1 MKIEDGRKVYQDTE
15 IPKELSAMV
24 EGLIQEDRKK
34 RRGRKV
40 IYMMKRCA
48 AAAAAFVIVFTAG
61 LNTSQAFA
69 EGAANIPVI
78 GAIARVLTI
87 RSYHQDEGDYNVN
100 VEVPAIEGSIAG
112 GTENNNAEAQNSQA
126 ASDFTEKVN
135 AEIEKIVDD
144 YTNEAKAEFEEYK
157 EAFFATGGTEEEWG
171 GRQMDIIVDY
181 DVKYQKSPVLSLE
194 LTTAKGWVAASE
206 ERHYYNLNVLEGKE
220 LKLADLLG
228 EDYINIC
235 NTEIDRQIK
244 EQIANDDS
252 LSYFGY
258 GDNELTDAGFKT
270 IDENTDF
277 YINGN
282 GQVVIVFPKYSIA
295 PGYMGFREFTVGE
308 AKL

>member
-1 MKIEDGRKVYQDTE
+1 MRIEDGKNIYGDIE

-24 EGLIQEDRKK
+24 DGLIKKDRRKK
-34 RRGRKV
+34 AERKV
-40 IYMMKRCA
+40 IFMIKRCA
-48 AAAAAFVIVFTAG
+48 AAAAAALVVFTAG

-69 EGAANIPVI
+69 EGAAELPVI
-78 GAIARVLTI
+78 GAIARVLTV
-87 RSYHQDEGDYNVN
+87 RSYHQDEGDYKIDM
-100 VEVPAIEGSIAG
+100 EVPAIEDSNSADASG
-112 GTENNNAEAQNSQA
+112 GE
-126 ASDFTEKVN
+126 FTSLVN

-157 EAFFATGGTEEEWG
+157 EAFFATGGTEEEWA

-181 DVKYQKSPVLSLE
+181 DVKYQKSPILSLE

-220 LKLADLLG
+220 LKLEDLLG
-228 EDYINIC
+228 DDYINIC
-235 NTEIDRQIK
+235 NAEIDRQIK
-244 EQIANDDS
+244 DQLANDES

-258 GDNELTDAGFKT
+258 GDNELTDASFRT

-277 YINGN
+277 YINSD
-282 GQVVIVFPKYSIA
+282 GQVVIVFPEYSIA
-295 PGYMGFREFTVGE
+295 PGYMGWREFAVGE

>member
-1 MKIEDGRKVYQDTE
+1 MRIEDGKNIYGDIE

-24 EGLIQEDRKK
+24 DGLIKKDRRKK
-34 RRGRKV
+34 AERKV
-40 IYMMKRCA
+40 IFMIKRCA
-48 AAAAAFVIVFTAG
+48 AAAAAALVVFTAG

-69 EGAANIPVI
+69 EGAAELPVI
-78 GAIARVLTI
+78 GAIARVLTV
-87 RSYHQDEGDYNVN
+87 RSYHQDEGDYKIDM
-100 VEVPAIEGSIAG
+100 EVPAIEDSNSADASG
-112 GTENNNAEAQNSQA
+112 GE
-126 ASDFTEKVN
+126 FTSLVN

-157 EAFFATGGTEEEWG
+157 EAFFATGGTEEEWA

-181 DVKYQKSPVLSLE
+181 DVKYQKSPILSLE

-220 LKLADLLG
+220 LKLEDLLG
-228 EDYINIC
+228 DDYINIC
-235 NTEIDRQIK
+235 NAEIDRQIK
-244 EQIANDDS
+244 EQLANDES

-258 GDNELTDAGFKT
+258 GDNELTDAGFRT

-277 YINGN
+277 YINSD
-282 GQVVIVFPKYSIA
+282 GQVVIVFPEYSIA
-295 PGYMGFREFTVGE
+295 PGDMGWREFAVGE

>member
-1 MKIEDGRKVYQDTE
+1 MRIEDGKNIYGDIE

-24 EGLIQEDRKK
+24 DGLIKKDRRKK
-34 RRGRKV
+34 AERKV
-40 IYMMKRCA
+40 IFMIKRCA
-48 AAAAAFVIVFTAG
+48 AAAAAALVVFTAG

-69 EGAANIPVI
+69 EGAAELPVI
-78 GAIARVLTI
+78 GAIARVLTV
-87 RSYHQDEGDYNVN
+87 RSYHQDEGDYKIDM
-100 VEVPAIEGSIAG
+100 EVPAIEDSNSADASG
-112 GTENNNAEAQNSQA
+112 GE
-126 ASDFTEKVN
+126 FTSLVN

-157 EAFFATGGTEEEWG
+157 EAFFATGGTEEEWA

-181 DVKYQKSPVLSLE
+181 DVKYQKSPILSLE

-220 LKLADLLG
+220 LKLEDLLG
-228 EDYINIC
+228 DDYINIC
-235 NTEIDRQIK
+235 NAEIDRQIK
-244 EQIANDDS
+244 EQLANDES

-258 GDNELTDAGFKT
+258 GDNELTDAGFRT

-277 YINGN
+277 YINSD
-282 GQVVIVFPKYSIA
+282 GQVVIVFPEYSIA
-295 PGYMGFREFTVGE
+295 PGYMGWREFVVGK

>member
-1 MKIEDGRKVYQDTE
+1 MRIEDGKNIYGDIE

-24 EGLIQEDRKK
+24 DGLIKKDRRKK
-34 RRGRKV
+34 AERKV
-40 IYMMKRCA
+40 IFMIKRCA
-48 AAAAAFVIVFTAG
+48 AAAAAALVVFTAG

-69 EGAANIPVI
+69 EGAAELPVI
-78 GAIARVLTI
+78 GAIARVLTV
-87 RSYHQDEGDYNVN
+87 RSYHQDEGDYKIDM
-100 VEVPAIEGSIAG
+100 EVPAIEDSNSADASG
-112 GTENNNAEAQNSQA
+112 GE
-126 ASDFTEKVN
+126 FTSLVN

-157 EAFFATGGTEEEWG
+157 EAFFATGGTEEEWA

-181 DVKYQKSPVLSLE
+181 DVKYQKSPILSLE

-220 LKLADLLG
+220 LKLEDLLG
-228 EDYINIC
+228 DDYINIC
-235 NTEIDRQIK
+235 NAEIDRQIK
-244 EQIANDDS
+244 DQLANDES

-258 GDNELTDAGFKT
+258 GDNELTDAGFRT

-277 YINGN
+277 YINSD
-282 GQVVIVFPKYSIA
+282 GQVVIVFPEYSIA
-295 PGYMGFREFTVGE
+295 PGYMGWREFVVGK

>member
-1 MKIEDGRKVYQDTE
+1 MRIEDGKNIYGDIE

-24 EGLIQEDRKK
+24 DGLIKKDRRKK
-34 RRGRKV
+34 AERKV
-40 IYMMKRCA
+40 IFMIKRCA
-48 AAAAAFVIVFTAG
+48 AAAAAALVVFTAG

-69 EGAANIPVI
+69 EGAAELPVI
-78 GAIARVLTI
+78 GAIARVLTV
-87 RSYHQDEGDYNVN
+87 RSYHQDEGDYKIDM
-100 VEVPAIEGSIAG
+100 EVPAIEDSNSADASG
-112 GTENNNAEAQNSQA
+112 GE
-126 ASDFTEKVN
+126 FTSLVN

-157 EAFFATGGTEEEWG
+157 EAFFATGGIEEEWA

-181 DVKYQKSPVLSLE
+181 DVKYQKSPILSLE

-220 LKLADLLG
+220 LKLEDLLG
-228 EDYINIC
+228 DDYINIC
-235 NTEIDRQIK
+235 NAEIDRQIK
-244 EQIANDDS
+244 EQLANDES

-258 GDNELTDAGFKT
+258 GDNELTDAGFRT

-277 YINGN
+277 YINSD
-282 GQVVIVFPKYSIA
+282 GQVVIVFPEYSIA
-295 PGYMGFREFTVGE
+295 PGYMGWREFAVGE

>member
-1 MKIEDGRKVYQDTE
+1 MRIEDGKNIYGDIE

-24 EGLIQEDRKK
+24 DGLIKKDRRKK
-34 RRGRKV
+34 AERKV
-40 IYMMKRCA
+40 IFMIKRCA
-48 AAAAAFVIVFTAG
+48 AAAAAALVVFTAG

-69 EGAANIPVI
+69 EGAAELPVI
-78 GAIARVLTI
+78 GAIARVLTV
-87 RSYHQDEGDYNVN
+87 RSYHQDEGDYKIDM
-100 VEVPAIEGSIAG
+100 EVPAIEDSNSADTSG
-112 GTENNNAEAQNSQA
+112 GE
-126 ASDFTEKVN
+126 FTSLVN

-157 EAFFATGGTEEEWG
+157 EAFFATGGTEEEWA

-181 DVKYQKSPVLSLE
+181 DVKYQKSPILSLE

-220 LKLADLLG
+220 LKLEDLLG
-228 EDYINIC
+228 DDYINIC
-235 NTEIDRQIK
+235 NAEIDRQIK
-244 EQIANDDS
+244 EQLANDES

-258 GDNELTDAGFKT
+258 GDNELTDASFRT

-277 YINGN
+277 YINSD
-282 GQVVIVFPKYSIA
+282 GQVVIVFPEYSIA
-295 PGYMGFREFTVGE
+295 PGYMGWREFAVGE

>member
-1 MKIEDGRKVYQDTE
+1 MRIEDGKNIYGDIE

-24 EGLIQEDRKK
+24 DGLIKKDRRKK
-34 RRGRKV
+34 AERKV
-40 IYMMKRCA
+40 IFMIKRCA
-48 AAAAAFVIVFTAG
+48 AAAAAALVVFTAG

-69 EGAANIPVI
+69 EGAAELPVI
-78 GAIARVLTI
+78 GAIARVLTV
-87 RSYHQDEGDYNVN
+87 RSYHQDEGDYKIDM
-100 VEVPAIEGSIAG
+100 EVPAIEDSNSADASG
-112 GTENNNAEAQNSQA
+112 GE
-126 ASDFTEKVN
+126 FTSLVN

-157 EAFFATGGTEEEWG
+157 EAFFATGGTEEEWA

-181 DVKYQKSPVLSLE
+181 DVKYQKSPILSLE

-220 LKLADLLG
+220 LKLEDLLG
-228 EDYINIC
+228 DDYINIC
-235 NTEIDRQIK
+235 NAEIDRQIK
-244 EQIANDDS
+244 EQLANDES

-258 GDNELTDAGFKT
+258 GDNELTDASFRT

-277 YINGN
+277 YINSD
-282 GQVVIVFPKYSIA
+282 GQVVIVFPEYSIA
-295 PGYMGFREFTVGE
+295 PGYMGWREFAVGE

>member
-1 MKIEDGRKVYQDTE
+1 MRIEDGKNIYGDIE

-24 EGLIQEDRKK
+24 DGLIKKDRRKK
-34 RRGRKV
+34 AERKV
-40 IYMMKRCA
+40 IFMIKRCA
-48 AAAAAFVIVFTAG
+48 AAAAAALVVFTAG

-69 EGAANIPVI
+69 EGAAELPVI
-78 GAIARVLTI
+78 GAIARVLTV
-87 RSYHQDEGDYNVN
+87 RSYHQDEGDYKIDM
-100 VEVPAIEGSIAG
+100 EVPAIEDSNSADASG
-112 GTENNNAEAQNSQA
+112 GE
-126 ASDFTEKVN
+126 FTSLVN

-157 EAFFATGGTEEEWG
+157 EAFFATGGTEEEWA

-181 DVKYQKSPVLSLE
+181 DVKYQKSPILSLE

-220 LKLADLLG
+220 LKLEDLLG
-228 EDYINIC
+228 DDYINIC
-235 NTEIDRQIK
+235 NAEIDRQIK
-244 EQIANDDS
+244 EQLANDES

-258 GDNELTDAGFKT
+258 GDNELTDAGFRT

-277 YINGN
+277 YINSD
-282 GQVVIVFPKYSIA
+282 GQVVIVFPEYSIA
-295 PGYMGFREFTVGE
+295 PGYMGWREFAVGE

>member
-1 MKIEDGRKVYQDTE
+1 MRIEDGKNIYGDIE

-24 EGLIQEDRKK
+24 DGLIKKDRRKK
-34 RRGRKV
+34 AERKV
-40 IYMMKRCA
+40 IFMIKRCA
-48 AAAAAFVIVFTAG
+48 AAAAAALVVCTAG

-69 EGAANIPVI
+69 EGAAELPVI
-78 GAIARVLTI
+78 GAIARVLTV
-87 RSYHQDEGDYNVN
+87 RSYHQDEGDYKIDM
-100 VEVPAIEGSIAG
+100 EVPAIEDSNSADASG
-112 GTENNNAEAQNSQA
+112 GE
-126 ASDFTEKVN
+126 FTSLVN

-157 EAFFATGGTEEEWG
+157 EAFFATGGTEEEWA

-181 DVKYQKSPVLSLE
+181 DVKYQKSPILSLE

-220 LKLADLLG
+220 LKLEDLLG
-228 EDYINIC
+228 DDYINIC
-235 NTEIDRQIK
+235 NAEIDRQIK
-244 EQIANDDS
+244 EQLANDES

-258 GDNELTDAGFKT
+258 GDNELTDAGFRT

-277 YINGN
+277 YINSD
-282 GQVVIVFPKYSIA
+282 GQVVIVFPEYSIA
-295 PGYMGFREFTVGE
+295 PGYMGWREFAVGE

>member
-1 MKIEDGRKVYQDTE
+1 MMIEDGKDIYKDIE

-24 EGLIQEDRKK
+24 DGLIKEDRRKK
-34 RRGRKV
+34 AERKV
-40 IYMMKRCA
+40 IFMIKRCA
-48 AAAAAFVIVFTAG
+48 AAAAAVLVVFTAG

-69 EGAANIPVI
+69 EGAAELPVI

-87 RSYHQDEGDYNVN
+87 RSYHQDEGDYKIDM
-100 VEVPAIEGSIAG
+100 EVPAIEGSNAADASG
-112 GTENNNAEAQNSQA
+112 GE
-126 ASDFTEKVN
+126 FTALVN

-157 EAFFATGGTEEEWG
+157 EAFFATGGTEEEWA

-194 LTTAKGWVAASE
+194 LTTAKGWMAASE
-206 ERHYYNLNVLEGKE
+206 ERHYYNLNILEGKE
-220 LKLADLLG
+220 LKLEDLLG

-235 NTEIDRQIK
+235 NAEIDRQIR
-244 EQIANDDS
+244 EQIADDPR

-258 GDNELTDAGFKT
+258 GDNELTDAGFRT

-277 YINGN
+277 YINSD
-282 GQVVIVFPKYSIA
+282 GQVVIVFPEYSIA
-295 PGYMGFREFTVGE
+295 PGYMGWREFAVGE

>member
-1 MKIEDGRKVYQDTE
+1 MRIEDGKNIYGDIE

-24 EGLIQEDRKK
+24 DGLIKKDRRKK
-34 RRGRKV
+34 AERKV
-40 IYMMKRCA
+40 IFMIKRCA
-48 AAAAAFVIVFTAG
+48 AAAAAALVVFTAG

-69 EGAANIPVI
+69 EGAAELPVI
-78 GAIARVLTI
+78 GAIARVLTV
-87 RSYHQDEGDYNVN
+87 RSYHQDEGDYKIDM
-100 VEVPAIEGSIAG
+100 EVPAIEDSNSADASG
-112 GTENNNAEAQNSQA
+112 GE
-126 ASDFTEKVN
+126 FTSLVN

-157 EAFFATGGTEEEWG
+157 EAFFATGGTEEEWA

-181 DVKYQKSPVLSLE
+181 DVKYQKSPILSLE

-220 LKLADLLG
+220 LKLEDLLG
-228 EDYINIC
+228 DDYINIC
-235 NTEIDRQIK
+235 NAEIDRQIK
-244 EQIANDDS
+244 EQIADDPS

-258 GDNELTDAGFKT
+258 GDNELTDAGFRT

-277 YINGN
+277 YINSD
-282 GQVVIVFPKYSIA
+282 GQVVIVFPEYSIA
-295 PGYMGFREFTVGE
+295 PGYMGWREFVVGK

>member
-1 MKIEDGRKVYQDTE
+1 MRIEDGKNIYGDIE

-24 EGLIQEDRKK
+24 DGLIKKDRRKK
-34 RRGRKV
+34 AERKV
-40 IYMMKRCA
+40 IFMIKRCA
-48 AAAAAFVIVFTAG
+48 AAAAAALVVFTAG

-69 EGAANIPVI
+69 EGAAELPVI
-78 GAIARVLTI
+78 GAIARVLTV
-87 RSYHQDEGDYNVN
+87 RSYHQDEGDYKIDM
-100 VEVPAIEGSIAG
+100 EVPAIEDSNSADASG
-112 GTENNNAEAQNSQA
+112 GE
-126 ASDFTEKVN
+126 FTSLVN

-157 EAFFATGGTEEEWG
+157 EAFFATGGTEEEWA

-181 DVKYQKSPVLSLE
+181 DVKYQKSPILSLE

-220 LKLADLLG
+220 LKLEDLLG
-228 EDYINIC
+228 DDYINIC
-235 NTEIDRQIK
+235 NAEIDRQIK
-244 EQIANDDS
+244 EQIADDPS

-258 GDNELTDAGFKT
+258 GDNELTDAGFRT

-277 YINGN
+277 YINSD
-282 GQVVIVFPKYSIA
+282 GQVVIVFPEYSIA
-295 PGYMGFREFTVGE
+295 PGYMGWREFAVGE

>member
-1 MKIEDGRKVYQDTE
+1 MRIEDGKNIYGDIE

-24 EGLIQEDRKK
+24 DGLIKEDRRKK
-34 RRGRKV
+34 AERKV
-40 IYMMKRCA
+40 IFMIKRCA
-48 AAAAAFVIVFTAG
+48 AAAAAALVVFTAG

-69 EGAANIPVI
+69 EGAAELPVI
-78 GAIARVLTI
+78 GAIARVLTV
-87 RSYHQDEGDYNVN
+87 RSYHQDEGDYKIDM
-100 VEVPAIEGSIAG
+100 EVPAIEGAAAG
-112 GTENNNAEAQNSQA
+112 GSEASADNSEDVPKAEFMN
-126 ASDFTEKVN
+126 KVN

-157 EAFFATGGTEEEWG
+157 EAFFATGGTEDEWG
-171 GRQMDIIVDY
+171 GRQMDITVDY
-181 DVKYQKSPVLSLE
+181 DVKYQQSPILSLE
-194 LTTAKGWVAASE
+194 LITAKGWVAASE

-220 LKLADLLG
+220 LKLSDLLG

-244 EQIANDDS
+244 EQIADDPS

-258 GDNELTDAGFKT
+258 GDNELTDAGFRT

-277 YINGN
+277 YINSE
-282 GQVVIVFPKYSIA
+282 GQIVIVFPEYSIA
-295 PGYMGFREFTVGE
+295 PGYMGWREFVVGK

>member
-1 MKIEDGRKVYQDTE
+1 MRIEDGKNIYGDIE

-24 EGLIQEDRKK
+24 DGLIKKDRRKK
-34 RRGRKV
+34 AERKV
-40 IYMMKRCA
+40 IFMIKRCA
-48 AAAAAFVIVFTAG
+48 AAAAAALVVFTAG

-69 EGAANIPVI
+69 EGAAELPVI
-78 GAIARVLTI
+78 GAIARVLTV
-87 RSYHQDEGDYNVN
+87 RSYHQDEGDYKIDM
-100 VEVPAIEGSIAG
+100 EVPAIEDSNSADASG
-112 GTENNNAEAQNSQA
+112 GE
-126 ASDFTEKVN
+126 FTSLVN

-157 EAFFATGGTEEEWG
+157 EAFFATGGTEEEWA

-181 DVKYQKSPVLSLE
+181 DVKYQKSPILSLE

-220 LKLADLLG
+220 LKLEDLLG
-228 EDYINIC
+228 DDYINIC
-235 NTEIDRQIK
+235 NAEIDRQIK
-244 EQIANDDS
+244 DQLANDES

-258 GDNELTDAGFKT
+258 GDNELTDAGFRT

-277 YINGN
+277 YINSD
-282 GQVVIVFPKYSIA
+282 GQVVIVFPEYSIA
-295 PGYMGFREFTVGE
+295 PGYMGWREFAVGE

>member
-1 MKIEDGRKVYQDTE
+1 MRIEDGKNIYGDIE

-24 EGLIQEDRKK
+24 DGLIKEDRRKK
-34 RRGRKV
+34 AERKV
-40 IYMMKRCA
+40 IFMIKRCA
-48 AAAAAFVIVFTAG
+48 AAAAAALVVFTAG

-69 EGAANIPVI
+69 EGAAELPVI
-78 GAIARVLTI
+78 GAIARVLTV
-87 RSYHQDEGDYNVN
+87 RSYHQDEGDYKIDM
-100 VEVPAIEGSIAG
+100 EVPAIEDSNSADASG
-112 GTENNNAEAQNSQA
+112 GE
-126 ASDFTEKVN
+126 FTSLVN

-157 EAFFATGGTEEEWG
+157 EAFFATGGTEEEWA

-181 DVKYQKSPVLSLE
+181 DVKYQKSPILSLE

-220 LKLADLLG
+220 LKLEDLLG
-228 EDYINIC
+228 DDYINIC
-235 NTEIDRQIK
+235 NAEIDRQIK
-244 EQIANDDS
+244 EQLANDES

-258 GDNELTDAGFKT
+258 GDNELTDAGFRT

-277 YINGN
+277 YINSD
-282 GQVVIVFPKYSIA
+282 GQVVIVFPEYSIA
-295 PGYMGFREFTVGE
+295 PGYMGWREFAVGE